1 MDTIYVN
8 TVYWEGGETYRPFVT
23 VNASK
28 KWPTRKMAFYQ
39 STGSSNNDNKNEYR
53 KGTWLPTLG
62 ILQTDSA
69 LYADMKK
76 EQITGYILK
85 RNVFSEIFKI
95 SVANWVR
102 AITTEMPYTVKFN
115 YYKQIP
121 EYLKNKIPSTKNI
134 TEEVKKVEDIIDV
147 LGSYCQYWW
156 QVQIS
161 AQLGEGLWEKTPEF
175 RDFVLE
181 YDYDDYTPQLN
192 YTFTKRIVNLTTINV
207 VYNID
212 KYTKDDANTVMDVLK
227 KEDAIILHLLYGNYK
242 EHKTELLEIFKKGLQ
257 KSKSKSPNETK
268 KRKRTPSPSP
278 SPSPIILRKK
288 TTTKR
293 PSPIILRKKTLTKK
307 PSPITLRKKTTT
319 KKPSR
324 TAKTKK

>member
-1 MDTIYVN
+1 
-8 TVYWEGGETYRPFVT
+8 
-23 VNASK
+23 
-28 KWPTRKMAFYQ
+28 MAFYK

-69 LYADMKK
+69 LYEDMKK

-85 RNVFSEIFKI
+85 RNVFSNIFKI

-102 AITTEMPYTVKFN
+102 AITTEMTYSVKLDV
-115 YYKQIP
+115 YKKIP
-121 EYLKNKIPSTKNI
+121 EYLKNHIPSSKNI
-134 TEEVKKVEDIIDV
+134 NEEVTKVNYVIDV
-147 LGSYCQYWW
+147 LGMYCQYWW

-192 YTFTKRIVNLTTINV
+192 YTFTKRIVNLSLMTI

-212 KYTKDDANTVMDVLK
+212 KYTKDDENTVMEVLRRCDYSTFVIWK
-227 KEDAIILHLLYGNYK
+227 L
-242 EHKTELLEIFKKGLQ
+242 
-257 KSKSKSPNETK
+257 
-268 KRKRTPSPSP
+268 
-278 SPSPIILRKK
+278 
-288 TTTKR
+288 
-293 PSPIILRKKTLTKK
+293 
-307 PSPITLRKKTTT
+307 
-319 KKPSR
+319 
-324 TAKTKK
+324 